1 MTTNPDLT
9 PAADTALTGALSEVQ
24 SQIARTD
31 TKAGLLM
38 AVVTGSLAAIGAAG
52 SAVTLPLVGAIAAG
66 TGAAAL
72 VVAAVML
79 LSVIRPRLGGN
90 DRASFP
96 YWAGLT
102 GEQVRESLT
111 TDRRHH
117 AIAVLS
123 RIAVAKHRAL
133 QRAVDAIRTGGA
145 LLVIAALTLIGGAL

>member
-1 MTTNPDLT
+1 MTPDLT
-9 PAADTALTGALSEVQ
+9 PAADTALNGALSEVQ

-52 SAVTLPLVGAIAAG
+52 SAVSLPVVGAIAAG

-72 VVAAVML
+72 VVAAALL
-79 LSVIRPRLGGN
+79 LSVIRPRLSGA

-96 YWAGLT
+96 YWSRLSPD
-102 GEQVRESLT
+102 EVRQSLNA
-111 TDRRHH
+111 DRRHH